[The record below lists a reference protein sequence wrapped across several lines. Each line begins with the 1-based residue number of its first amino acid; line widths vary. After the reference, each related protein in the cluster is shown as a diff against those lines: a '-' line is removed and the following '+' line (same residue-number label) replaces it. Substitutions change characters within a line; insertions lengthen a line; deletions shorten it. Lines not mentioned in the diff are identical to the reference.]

1 MLTQYKEVAMIHD
14 VRKKP
19 SVVDGIAWCNNSTK
33 DLTKVDND
41 GGIKVKAVHL
51 EDVEEAK
58 NLVKALLKAIEFGWV
73 K

>member
-1 MLTQYKEVAMIHD
+1 MIHD

-33 DLTKVDND
+33 DLTKVDSD

-51 EDVEEAK
+51 EYAEDAK
-58 NLVKALLKAIEFGWV
+58 NLIKALEMAIELGWV

>member
-1 MLTQYKEVAMIHD
+1 MIHD

-19 SVVDGIAWCNNSTK
+19 SVDDGIAWCNNSTK

-51 EDVEEAK
+51 EDVEDAK